1 MVKRIS
7 CKQFV
12 LLLLIGYVIAYLL
25 VAGVENYRV
34 KNEYEQAKIES
45 YNKEWLK

>member
-1 MVKRIS
+1 MIKTINR
-7 CKQFV
+7 KQFV

-25 VAGVENYRV
+25 VAGAENYKI

-45 YNKEWLK
+45 YKESLK